1 MEFITAGE
9 SHGSAI
15 NAIVSNVPA
24 GINISLKL
32 INSDL
37 ERRQTGYGRGSRQEI
52 ENDKAIITS
61 GIRHGKTIGSPVAIQ
76 VQNKDWE
83 NWKDVMA
90 PFDEDGTQISKRE
103 VTPRPGHADLVGCLR
118 NNFDDARNV
127 LERASARETAARVAA
142 SGIAREFLT
151 EFGIEIYSYVKR
163 IGRASFHEVNPMVE
177 AVEHKPLDIETS
189 LVRCPDVAATKKMVA
204 EIDEAQKVGES
215 LGGIFRV
222 VVTGLAPGIGGY
234 SNPSDRLTS
243 KLAAAIFSIPAVKG
257 VEFGLGFEAALM
269 PGSQVHDPII
279 HKKGAYTR
287 SSNNAGGL
295 EAGMTT
301 GLPLIITVAMKPIP
315 TLQSPLK
322 TVNMDTL
329 ETTNASSE
337 RSDVCAVPSCGVVAE
352 AEVAFVLAQAYMR
365 HFGYSN
371 MQDIKSSYKSYL
383 SRIKTASR

>member
-1 MEFITAGE
+1 MEFVTAGE

-24 GINISLKL
+24 GINISMKL

-37 ERRQTGYGRGSRQEI
+37 ERRQSGHGRGSRQNI
-52 ENDKAIITS
+52 EKDKAVITS

-76 VQNKDWE
+76 VQNKDWD
-83 NWKDVMA
+83 NWEDVMA
-90 PFDEDGTQISKRE
+90 PFGDEAAQSSKRE

-151 EFGIEIYSYVKR
+151 DFGIEIYSYVKR
-163 IGRASFHEVNPMVE
+163 IGRASFHEENPMVE

-189 LVRCPDVAATKKMVA
+189 SVRCPDVAATKKMVA
-204 EIDEAQKVGES
+204 EIDEAKKVGES

-222 VVTGLAPGIGGY
+222 VATGLAPGIGGY
-234 SNPSDRLTS
+234 SNPCDRLTS
-243 KLAAAIFSIPAVKG
+243 KLAAALFSIPAVKG

-315 TLQSPLK
+315 TLMSPLK

-329 ETTNASSE
+329 EISDASSE

-352 AEVAFVLAQAYMR
+352 SEVAFVLAQAYMR
-365 HFGYSN
+365 HFGCTN
-371 MQDIKSSYKSYL
+371 MDDIRSSYKSYMA
-383 SRIKTASR
+383 RIKTISR